1 MFHWLRPQRHL
12 PLGRND
18 DTQGLNKPNQP
29 ERVRPM
35 PNAQAAVATADRPAT
50 PDHDVIIIGAG
61 IAGMYQLYRLR
72 ELGLSVRVFETG
84 SGVGGTWYW
93 NRYPGARFDSES
105 YTYAFAFS
113 EELLQDWSWSE
124 HFAAQPETLSYLEHV
139 ADRFDLRRDIQFNS
153 RVASAHFNEASTL
166 WDVTLDTGE
175 RQSARFL
182 ITAIGP
188 LSADTMPRLPGVD
201 SFRGQSFH
209 TYRWPKEQVDFAG
222 KRVAVIGTG
231 ATGVQVIQTIAPAV
245 AQLTVFQRTPN
256 WCTPLNNRAISD
268 DEQRQI
274 KGNYPELFKLL
285 RTTPGCYIHNVDP
298 RGTFEVTPEE
308 REAFWEQRYGEPGF
322 GIWQA
327 NFHDMLNDP
336 AANALFSAFVAR
348 KIRERVKDP
357 AVAEML
363 IPKCHGFGMR
373 RVPQETF
380 YYEAFNLPHVK
391 LVDIKATPIERITE
405 TGIRTSDADYDF
417 DIIIY
422 ATGFDAITGAFDRI
436 DFRGVGGQRLKDK
449 WADGPKTYLGMQSAG
464 FPNMLTIVGPHN
476 ASTRC
481 NIPRCIEQNVDWATD
496 LVRHARDTGLF
507 RFEATPAAE
516 TEWTRHID
524 ELAEGM
530 LYTGINSWATGINSN
545 VEGKTVRRIL
555 QYQGGAPAYRAKCDE
570 VAASGYAGMVLR

>member
-1 MFHWLRPQRHL
+1 ML
-12 PLGRND
+12 D
-18 DTQGLNKPNQP
+18 
-29 ERVRPM
+29 
-35 PNAQAAVATADRPAT
+35 AATADARPDASGT
-50 PDHDVIIIGAG
+50 KVHDVIIIGAG

-72 ELGLSVRVFETG
+72 KLGFSVHVFETG

-105 YTYAFAFS
+105 YTYGFSFS
-113 EELLQDWSWSE
+113 EELLQEWSWSE
-124 HFAAQPETLSYLEHV
+124 HFAAQPETLTYLNHV
-139 ADRFDLRRDIQFNS
+139 ADKFDLRRDIQFNS
-153 RVASAHFNEASTL
+153 RVSSAVFNETTSQ

-175 RQSARFL
+175 THTARFMV
-182 ITAIGP
+182 TAIGP
-188 LSADTMPRLPGVD
+188 LSADTMPKVPGVE

-209 TYRWPKEQVDFAG
+209 TYRWPKEEVNFAG

-256 WCTPLNNRAISD
+256 WCTPLNNRKISD
-268 DEQRQI
+268 EEQRQI
-274 KGNYPELFKLL
+274 KGSYPELFELL
-285 RTTPGCYIHNVDP
+285 RTTPGCYIHNADP
-298 RGTFEVTPEE
+298 RGTFEVTEQE

-327 NFHDMLNDP
+327 NFHDMLTDP
-336 AANALFSAFVAR
+336 QANALFSDFVAR
-348 KIRERVKDP
+348 KIRQRVKDP

-363 IPKCHGFGMR
+363 IPKCHGFGTR
-373 RVPQETF
+373 RVPQETGYF
-380 YYEAFNLPHVK
+380 EAFNLPHVK

-405 TGIRTSDADYDF
+405 TGIKTSDAEYDF
-417 DIIIY
+417 DMIIY

-436 DFRGVGGQRLKDK
+436 AFKGVGGRSLKDK
-449 WADGPKTYLGMQSAG
+449 WADGPKTYLGLQSAG

-496 LVRHARDTGLF
+496 LLRHARDAGVK
-507 RFEATPAAE
+507 RFEATEDAE
-516 TEWTRHID
+516 ADWSRHIN
-524 ELAEGM
+524 ELADGM
-530 LYTGINSWATGINSN
+530 LYTQIDSWATGINSN